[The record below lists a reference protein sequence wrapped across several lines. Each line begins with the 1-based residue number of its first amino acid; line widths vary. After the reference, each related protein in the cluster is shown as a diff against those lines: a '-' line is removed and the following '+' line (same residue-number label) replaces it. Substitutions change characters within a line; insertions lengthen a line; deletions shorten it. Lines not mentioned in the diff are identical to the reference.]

1 MLLWDGNLSLQRMH
15 ILSGRRGVIWSSD
28 MTTKLAREKMK
39 RSRSVEM
46 SQNIIIAP
54 SKVVF
59 IAIY

>member
-1 MLLWDGNLSLQRMH
+1 
-15 ILSGRRGVIWSSD
+15 
-28 MTTKLAREKMK
+28 MTTELAREKMK

-46 SQNIIIAP
+46 SQNIIIVP